1 MKSLLCWQA
10 HCRSWV
16 LILLLKNTLLYTAP
30 GTWRLQYILLAC
42 LRHKASWYA
51 SSRMRVTLPWRVI
64 TIAFGVIKGVG
75 PQGDVA
81 EGAEALL
88 VGAGQT
94 IDG

>member
-1 MKSLLCWQA
+1 M
-10 HCRSWV
+10 
-16 LILLLKNTLLYTAP
+16 LKNTLLYTAP

-88 VGAGQT
+88 VGGGQA